1 MGASPLSLAPP
12 WIFTSAKNATATHL
26 IAAAAA
32 ARYVA
37 GGVVSAAAG
46 IAAAV
51 AAIDLSGAQTG
62 AAALVFA
69 FAE

>member
-1 MGASPLSLAPP
+1 MSLAPP

-32 ARYVA
+32 YVA
-37 GGVVSAAAG
+37 AGVVSAAAG

-51 AAIDLSGAQTG
+51 AAIDLAGAQTG